1 MFILL
6 TGGSGS
12 GKSACAEDYAL
23 RLSGG
28 KKRYYIATMQIYD
41 EEGAERVRRHREQR
55 ADKGF
60 ITIEQPVSVAEAL
73 KKMNR
78 SEEKSCTALLECV
91 SNLVANEMF
100 SEDGIRSP
108 EEVRNKVMGD
118 IRRLGENL
126 ENLIIVTNNVFEAEC
141 DWEDDTREYMSAL
154 GEINRELAS
163 MADEVAEVVVGI
175 PVWRKKRGNEIC
187 V

>member
-60 ITIEQPVSVAEAL
+60 VTIEQPVSVAKAL
-73 KKMNR
+73 KKMNL
-78 SEEKSCTALLECV
+78 SEEKSCTGTALLECV
-91 SNLVANEMF
+91 SN
-100 SEDGIRSP
+100 
-108 EEVRNKVMGD
+108 
-118 IRRLGENL
+118 
-126 ENLIIVTNNVFEAEC
+126 
-141 DWEDDTREYMSAL
+141 SAVP
-154 GEINRELAS
+154 EINRELAS